1 MKPPSL
7 SLGIE
12 EEYQTI
18 DPETRDLRSHIQM
31 EILSK
36 AKLKIAEKV
45 KAEMHQAVV
54 EVGTKVCRD
63 IKEAREDM
71 RNLRR
76 EMISVA
82 SENGLLLGSASTH
95 PFADWKVQEIYPDE
109 RYHRVVEDMQLV
121 ARANLVFGLHV
132 HVGIEDRDTAIHIMN
147 SMRYFLPHILALSS
161 NSPFWMGME
170 TGFKSYRSKVFE
182 RFPRTGIPD
191 VFANWADYETF
202 VNLLVKTNCIDNGKK
217 IWWDI
222 RPHPFFET
230 IEVRVCDIPMRLD
243 ETLAIAAL
251 IQATAA
257 MLYKLH
263 ASNKSYRIYGRALIS
278 ENKFRACRYGL
289 DGKLIDFGKE
299 EEVPIRKLMLEYL
312 HLIDDVVDELG
323 SRDEI
328 NYIHEMLNMGSGAD
342 RQLKVFRE
350 TGDLKKVVDYIVEET
365 RVGVFDNEPARK
377 IMTLPDILA
386 ILERDFLTP
395 PLLTDLTTTPFDPE
409 LSPGAYNAVNT
420 CLRIQ
425 PEEKVTV
432 ITDVANR
439 EIAAS
444 IAKELAKVGS
454 PFKAFVLEELA
465 DRPLT
470 GLPQEIADDM
480 ETSHVS
486 IFAVRVQQNEL
497 KSRMEMTD
505 IVNRRR
511 MRHAHMVNINHE
523 IMLEGM
529 RADFNSVDALS
540 KKVIEIVT
548 KAKQVRAKNP
558 AGSDLVADLES
569 QLQVDQDQRH
579 HQP

>member
-1 MKPPSL
+1 MKRPSL

-36 AKLKIAEKV
+36 ARLKIQEKV

-54 EVGTKVCRD
+54 EVGSKVCRD

-76 EMISVA
+76 EMISLA

-109 RYHRVVEDMQLV
+109 RYYRVVEDMQLV

-191 VFANWADYETF
+191 VFANWAEYETF

-257 MLYKLH
+257 MLWKLH

-289 DGKLIDFGKE
+289 EGKLIDFGKE
-299 EEVPIRKLMLEYL
+299 EEVPMKKLMLEYL

-342 RQLKVFRE
+342 RQLKVFHE
-350 TGDLKKVVDYIVEET
+350 TNDLKKVVDYIVDET
-365 RVGVFDNEPARK
+365 KVGVFDKAPA
-377 IMTLPDILA
+377 
-386 ILERDFLTP
+386 
-395 PLLTDLTTTPFDPE
+395 
-409 LSPGAYNAVNT
+409 
-420 CLRIQ
+420 
-425 PEEKVTV
+425 
-432 ITDVANR
+432 
-439 EIAAS
+439 
-444 IAKELAKVGS
+444 
-454 PFKAFVLEELA
+454 
-465 DRPLT
+465 
-470 GLPQEIADDM
+470 
-480 ETSHVS
+480 
-486 IFAVRVQQNEL
+486 
-497 KSRMEMTD
+497 
-505 IVNRRR
+505 
-511 MRHAHMVNINHE
+511 
-523 IMLEGM
+523 
-529 RADFNSVDALS
+529 
-540 KKVIEIVT
+540 KK
-548 KAKQVRAKNP
+548 
-558 AGSDLVADLES
+558 
-569 QLQVDQDQRH
+569 
-579 HQP
+579 

>member
-1 MKPPSL
+1 MKRPSL
-7 SLGIE
+7 SIGIE

-31 EILSK
+31 EILDK
-36 AKLKIAEKV
+36 AKLKVAERV
-45 KAEMHQAVV
+45 KPEMHQAVV

-76 EMISVA
+76 EMITLA
-82 SENGLLLGSASTH
+82 EQNGLLLGAASTH

-109 RYHRVVEDMQLV
+109 RYRQVVEDMQLV

-147 SMRYFLPHILALSS
+147 SLRYFLPHILALST

-170 TGFKSYRSKVFE
+170 TGFKSYRCKVFE

-202 VNLLVKTNCIDNGKK
+202 IKLLVRTNCIDNGKK

-230 IEVRVCDIPMRLD
+230 IEVRVCDLPMRLD

-257 MLYKLH
+257 MLWKLH

-278 ENKFRACRYGL
+278 ENKFRASRYGL

-299 EEVPIRKLMLEYL
+299 EEVPIRKLMHEYL

-328 NYIHEMLNMGSGAD
+328 DYIHEMLKMGSGAD
-342 RQLKVFRE
+342 RQLRVFRE
-350 TGDLKKVVDYIVEET
+350 TNDLKKVVDYIVEET
-365 RVGVFDNEPARK
+365 RVGVFDPAPAR
-377 IMTLPDILA
+377 L
-386 ILERDFLTP
+386 
-395 PLLTDLTTTPFDPE
+395 
-409 LSPGAYNAVNT
+409 
-420 CLRIQ
+420 
-425 PEEKVTV
+425 
-432 ITDVANR
+432 
-439 EIAAS
+439 
-444 IAKELAKVGS
+444 
-454 PFKAFVLEELA
+454 
-465 DRPLT
+465 
-470 GLPQEIADDM
+470 
-480 ETSHVS
+480 
-486 IFAVRVQQNEL
+486 
-497 KSRMEMTD
+497 
-505 IVNRRR
+505 
-511 MRHAHMVNINHE
+511 
-523 IMLEGM
+523 
-529 RADFNSVDALS
+529 
-540 KKVIEIVT
+540 
-548 KAKQVRAKNP
+548 
-558 AGSDLVADLES
+558 
-569 QLQVDQDQRH
+569 
-579 HQP
+579 

>member
-1 MKPPSL
+1 MKRPSL
-7 SLGIE
+7 SIGIE

-71 RNLRR
+71 RSLRR

-109 RYHRVVEDMQLV
+109 RYYRVVEDMQLV

-289 DGKLIDFGKE
+289 GGKLIDFGKE
-299 EEVPIRKLMLEYL
+299 EEVPIKELMLEYL

-328 NYIHEMLNMGSGAD
+328 NYIHEMLRMGSGAD

-365 RVGVFDNEPARK
+365 RVGVFDNEPA
-377 IMTLPDILA
+377 
-386 ILERDFLTP
+386 
-395 PLLTDLTTTPFDPE
+395 
-409 LSPGAYNAVNT
+409 
-420 CLRIQ
+420 
-425 PEEKVTV
+425 
-432 ITDVANR
+432 
-439 EIAAS
+439 
-444 IAKELAKVGS
+444 
-454 PFKAFVLEELA
+454 
-465 DRPLT
+465 
-470 GLPQEIADDM
+470 
-480 ETSHVS
+480 
-486 IFAVRVQQNEL
+486 
-497 KSRMEMTD
+497 
-505 IVNRRR
+505 
-511 MRHAHMVNINHE
+511 
-523 IMLEGM
+523 
-529 RADFNSVDALS
+529 
-540 KKVIEIVT
+540 T
-548 KAKQVRAKNP
+548 KAK
-558 AGSDLVADLES
+558 
-569 QLQVDQDQRH
+569 
-579 HQP
+579 

>member
-1 MKPPSL
+1 MQMKPPSL

-54 EVGTKVCRD
+54 EVGSKVCRD

-71 RNLRR
+71 LNLRR
-76 EMISVA
+76 EMISLA
-82 SENGLLLGSASTH
+82 NQNGLLLGSASTH

-109 RYHRVVEDMQLV
+109 RYYQVVEDMQLV

-147 SMRYFLPHILALSS
+147 SMRYFLPHILALST

-191 VFANWADYETF
+191 VFSNWADYETF

-289 DGKLIDFGKE
+289 DGKLIDFGKQ
-299 EEVPIRKLMLEYL
+299 EEVPIRKLMMEYME
-312 HLIDDVVDELG
+312 LIDDVVDELG

-328 NYIHEMLNMGSGAD
+328 NYIHEMLKMGSGAD

-365 RVGVFDNEPARK
+365 RVGVFDNEPAR
-377 IMTLPDILA
+377 T
-386 ILERDFLTP
+386 
-395 PLLTDLTTTPFDPE
+395 
-409 LSPGAYNAVNT
+409 
-420 CLRIQ
+420 
-425 PEEKVTV
+425 
-432 ITDVANR
+432 
-439 EIAAS
+439 
-444 IAKELAKVGS
+444 
-454 PFKAFVLEELA
+454 
-465 DRPLT
+465 
-470 GLPQEIADDM
+470 
-480 ETSHVS
+480 
-486 IFAVRVQQNEL
+486 
-497 KSRMEMTD
+497 
-505 IVNRRR
+505 
-511 MRHAHMVNINHE
+511 
-523 IMLEGM
+523 
-529 RADFNSVDALS
+529 
-540 KKVIEIVT
+540 
-548 KAKQVRAKNP
+548 
-558 AGSDLVADLES
+558 
-569 QLQVDQDQRH
+569 
-579 HQP
+579 